1 RRPAPVANLEAEELD
16 GEDVARLRALH
27 VDGPGQGVDRV
38 EIEREK
44 VLGRRVPYDLPAR
57 EIVGLDNDD
66 VARLD
71 VEHGLDVDVPARVRG
86 RFPADQVLAHA
97 TRTGL
102 RRATPGASGRRRPR
116 SSAPRWTPAR
126 ASARQA

>member
-1 RRPAPVANLEAEELD
+1 MRTPANELGRVALREVEDLQIRLVQLAGRKQAQVRKDRRPAPVGHLEAEELD
-16 GEDVARLRALH
+16 GEDITKLRAPH

-66 VARLD
+66 VA
-71 VEHGLDVDVPARVRG
+71 
-86 RFPADQVLAHA
+86 
-97 TRTGL
+97 
-102 RRATPGASGRRRPR
+102 
-116 SSAPRWTPAR
+116 
-126 ASARQA
+126 